1 MAGTRASWWTRW
13 PDLDRG
19 PLWAGVHLNE
29 RAGEV
34 VVVGVEVW
42 TEEPGHA
49 RAALGP
55 EADPADDLLP
65 FPPTAIRG
73 TDLADLGLE
82 RLLAAFR
89 AALAESGDDDVVRR
103 HAAAL
108 RPRGPGRPP
117 LYAPDHYARVAGVYQ
132 RAVTGGSRSPT
143 ADVARAWSVSRSAAA
158 KWVARSRALGHLP
171 PA

>member
-13 PDLDRG
+13 PDVDRG

-65 FPPTAIRG
+65 FPPTAIRIC
-73 TDLADLGLE
+73 A
-82 RLLAAFR
+82 
-89 AALAESGDDDVVRR
+89 VRSW
-103 HAAAL
+103 
-108 RPRGPGRPP
+108 
-117 LYAPDHYARVAGVYQ
+117 
-132 RAVTGGSRSPT
+132 T
-143 ADVARAWSVSRSAAA
+143 
-158 KWVARSRALGHLP
+158 
-171 PA
+171 